1 MTVIDAVLWLLLAGL
16 ILFLQRRAAR
26 QAQENRQVTQHL
38 SRQVEQLERELAD
51 CQKALKAQ
59 KKSEE
64 ETHQALGRL
73 REQQTALRAESDA
86 LKSRLEEQAAQIAA
100 APEPTLPPQAE
111 PGPNESGAHRILGS
125 FQSPLVKDIMQ
136 RLRNGQTPR
145 EIAREKGMQVGEVA
159 LIQSL
164 NKYAPKD

>member
-1 MTVIDAVLWLLLAGL
+1 MIDAVLWLLLAGL

-26 QAQENRQVTQHL
+26 QAQDDRQVTQHL

-51 CQKALKAQ
+51 CQQALKAQ
-59 KKSEE
+59 KKSQE
-64 ETHQALGRL
+64 ETHQAMGLL
-73 REQQTALRAESDA
+73 REQQSALRAESNA
-86 LKSRLEEQAAQIAA
+86 LKNKLEEQAAQITA
-100 APEPTLPPQAE
+100 APVPTPPPPAE

-136 RLRNGQTPR
+136 RLSNGQTPR

-164 NKYAPKD
+164 NKFAPKD

>member
-1 MTVIDAVLWLLLAGL
+1 MIDAVLWLLLAGL
-16 ILFLQRRAAR
+16 ILFLQRRAAL
-26 QAQENRQVTQHL
+26 QAQDDRQVTQHL

-51 CQKALKAQ
+51 CQQTLKTQ
-59 KKSEE
+59 KQNYEE
-64 ETHQALGRL
+64 ARQALGRL
-73 REQQTALRAESDA
+73 REQQQALRAESDT
-86 LKSRLEEQAAQIAA
+86 LKTQLEKQAERIAA
-100 APEPTLPPQAE
+100 TPAPSPPPPPE

-136 RLRNGQTPR
+136 RLGNGQTPR

-164 NKYAPKD
+164 NKYTPKD